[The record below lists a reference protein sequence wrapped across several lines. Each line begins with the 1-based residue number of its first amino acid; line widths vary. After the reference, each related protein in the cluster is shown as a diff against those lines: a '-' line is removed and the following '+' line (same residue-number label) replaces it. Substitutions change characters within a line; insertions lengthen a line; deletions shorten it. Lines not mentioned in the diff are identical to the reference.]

1 MLLIDCPYCGER
13 PEIEFTYGGQAHL
26 TRPLEPAQ
34 LDDQSWAEFLYMRA
48 NTKGV
53 QAERWRHAR
62 GCGRFF
68 NALRDTTTDHFLA
81 FYKTG
86 EAQPALPP
94 RTVAGRTP

>member
-1 MLLIDCPYCGER
+1 MLLIDCPYCGKR
-13 PEIEFTYGGQAHL
+13 PEIEFSYGGQAHL
-26 TRPLEPAQ
+26 ARPLEPAR

-48 NTKGV
+48 NVKGV

-81 FYKTG
+81 FYETG
-86 EAQPALPP
+86 EAQPTLPP
-94 RTVAGRTP
+94 RGASRRTP